1 MTEEMKSRI
10 ENENDLTDAI
20 TGFLVGFGF
29 FLGIGILAMILQF
42 FLVK

>member
-1 MTEEMKSRI
+1 MTGELKGRS

-20 TGFLVGFGF
+20 SGFLIGFGF
-29 FLGIGILAMILQF
+29 FLGIGVLAMILQF

>member
-1 MTEEMKSRI
+1 MTENLHHRE

-20 TGFLVGFGF
+20 SGFLVGFGF

-42 FLVK
+42 ILVK